1 MLVKCIELIKINPAL
16 ILMLNQFA
24 SCCCWLSDNK
34 NSRFVILSSTL
45 GDLGR
50 EKAVTEIWYSILLS
64 QATYECLR
72 TSLEELI
79 CFTSAQ
85 NLQSKTAGLISVD
98 EMQFKLLQ
106 DVWKTWLGLRVQ
118 GTKWIQKQR
127 EKSINSDM
135 EIVARNSG
143 YINNVPAEHA
153 IAVKKWIDDG
163 IFKRTQAPMFAE
175 NPTLTGVDMAA
186 KYAPYS
192 YSVLPALVPFSG
204 WDYLQVKKFKSSN
217 CLVTMYG
224 DYIEC
229 ILRKFM
235 KILSKQQVSFQI
247 VVCDCMDIQQHL
259 EVNTVYDRILT
270 SNLID
275 YVFLP
280 NLLKLCSQ
288 ILNHDNNFAT
298 IITETMVWARDT
310 IPEGNILFPF
320 NILQIPKLAKIAF
333 EDTKRSSSANDGGT
347 SVVEYL
353 ENSCEFFS
361 YIRATFYAY
370 RLKRARENK
379 STNQKPAIPVIKEV
393 VNEFQLHLR
402 DGIRNENRIVF
413 FRPAIN
419 RRRVTIVTG
428 NERYLEWVPLQK
440 K

>member
-1 MLVKCIELIKINPAL
+1 MLVNCIELIKINPAL

-24 SCCCWLSDNK
+24 SCCCWLSENK

-79 CFTSAQ
+79 SFTSAQ

-175 NPTLTGVDMAA
+175 NPTLTGVDIAA

-192 YSVLPALVPFSG
+192 YSVLPELVPFSG

-235 KILSKQQVSFQI
+235 KI
-247 VVCDCMDIQQHL
+247 
-259 EVNTVYDRILT
+259 
-270 SNLID
+270 
-275 YVFLP
+275 
-280 NLLKLCSQ
+280 
-288 ILNHDNNFAT
+288 
-298 IITETMVWARDT
+298 
-310 IPEGNILFPF
+310 
-320 NILQIPKLAKIAF
+320 
-333 EDTKRSSSANDGGT
+333 
-347 SVVEYL
+347 
-353 ENSCEFFS
+353 
-361 YIRATFYAY
+361 
-370 RLKRARENK
+370 
-379 STNQKPAIPVIKEV
+379 
-393 VNEFQLHLR
+393 
-402 DGIRNENRIVF
+402 
-413 FRPAIN
+413 
-419 RRRVTIVTG
+419 
-428 NERYLEWVPLQK
+428 PLQK
-440 K
+440 FHITFHI